1 MAVSLVDG
9 VELRL
14 EVVLVDAAVE
24 VEVDVDDSWLSATV
38 IVIRY
43 RYSSHQN
50 ICIMRR
56 WLANI

>member
-1 MAVSLVDG
+1 VAVSLVDG

-56 WLANI
+56 